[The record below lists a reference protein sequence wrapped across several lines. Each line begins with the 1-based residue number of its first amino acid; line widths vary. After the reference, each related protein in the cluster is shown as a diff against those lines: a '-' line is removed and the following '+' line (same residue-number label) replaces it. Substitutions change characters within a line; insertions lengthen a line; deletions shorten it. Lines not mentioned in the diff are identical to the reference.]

1 MSTPIFLAPVV
12 DAAAGITGAGTA
24 VGKAYTGL
32 NPAEVL
38 IRFKQFGIHAA
49 IVFVV
54 VFLYGCISA
63 SLITFFHPGLV
74 AEGKDENEK
83 AAAAFNK
90 KTKIFER
97 LDLLFPDDLEF
108 SPYGFDVTRGLVDTA
123 KKTADAE
130 DRAKEAAK
138 NKADKAYEV
147 NAEKEHYTRFLGWLV
162 KALEIGGPFFENP
175 AEKPKSSSLPYSWL
189 DVVLVDGKIKDGIQC
204 KQTKIDNESD
214 VRVQSEAAGG
224 LFKLAAIWSKEIIG
238 SALYFSYGRGR
249 YYLKQFFGFIQLWM
263 KKSTPIKNAIDD
275 RPDYTYITNI
285 ACLLSIIILAILIF
299 FMLFWPGVS
308 LIVGIVKNVYTK
320 TGKAGIIDNDFFDH
334 VFGFI
339 PTKVVVFFG
348 LSFVLF
354 LIGAVNYMWQP
365 IQLFGT
371 ILFYPI
377 SYSVDEWFKVLSEII
392 PTLMGVFVVTMI
404 IVSMYDLDQP
414 IAIPISIIMAITYV
428 VIFKDKFAALGA
440 FISKI
445 DTKMLGFHYDA
456 ETEDTMK
463 KNKLAAPVPDPVP
476 APPQPTT
483 PYIARGK
490 LHNPTLPTRHR
501 SPIPT

>member
-1 MSTPIFLAPVV
+1 
-12 DAAAGITGAGTA
+12 
-24 VGKAYTGL
+24 
-32 NPAEVL
+32 
-38 IRFKQFGIHAA
+38 
-49 IVFVV
+49 
-54 VFLYGCISA
+54 
-63 SLITFFHPGLV
+63 
-74 AEGKDENEK
+74 
-83 AAAAFNK
+83 
-90 KTKIFER
+90 
-97 LDLLFPDDLEF
+97 
-108 SPYGFDVTRGLVDTA
+108 
-123 KKTADAE
+123 
-130 DRAKEAAK
+130 
-138 NKADKAYEV
+138 
-147 NAEKEHYTRFLGWLV
+147 
-162 KALEIGGPFFENP
+162 
-175 AEKPKSSSLPYSWL
+175 
-189 DVVLVDGKIKDGIQC
+189 
-204 KQTKIDNESD
+204 
-214 VRVQSEAAGG
+214 
-224 LFKLAAIWSKEIIG
+224 
-238 SALYFSYGRGR
+238 
-249 YYLKQFFGFIQLWM
+249 
-263 KKSTPIKNAIDD
+263 
-275 RPDYTYITNI
+275 
-285 ACLLSIIILAILIF
+285 
-299 FMLFWPGVS
+299 VS

-490 LHNPTLPTRHR
+490 QQQQPPNPYNKPR
-501 SPIPT
+501 SDPPNPYT